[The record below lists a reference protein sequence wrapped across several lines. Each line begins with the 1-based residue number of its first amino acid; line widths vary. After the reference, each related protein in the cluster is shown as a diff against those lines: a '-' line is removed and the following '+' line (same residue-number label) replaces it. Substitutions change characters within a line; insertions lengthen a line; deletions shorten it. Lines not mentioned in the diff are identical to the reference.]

1 MANSTIEAALP
12 VVDRSTFQAELDGRA
27 PFICATAAIR
37 SFGFGAFTRAHCATS
52 RARMSC

>member
-1 MANSTIEAALP
+1 MANSTIDATLP

-27 PFICATAAIR
+27 LFICATAAIQ

>member
-1 MANSTIEAALP
+1 MANSTIDATRP
-12 VVDRSTFQAELDGRA
+12 VVDRNTVQAELDGRA
-27 PFICATAAIR
+27 PFICATAAIQ

>member
-1 MANSTIEAALP
+1 MANSTIAATRP
-12 VVDRSTFQAELDGRA
+12 VVDRNTVQAELAARA
-27 PFICATAAIR
+27 PFICATAAIQ